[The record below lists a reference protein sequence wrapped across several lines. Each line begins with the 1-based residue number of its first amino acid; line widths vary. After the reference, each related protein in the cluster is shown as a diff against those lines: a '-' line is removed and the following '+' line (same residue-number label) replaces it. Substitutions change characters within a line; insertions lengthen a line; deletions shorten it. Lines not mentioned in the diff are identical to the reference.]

1 MKNFIRNLV
10 WGIVFLGALSLTSCS
25 DWLEKTPD
33 STVSEEDAYKN
44 FTNFQGFVEELY
56 NCIPDFGN
64 AYWSNS
70 FNWGEDEIM
79 ATGVTY
85 HYGYKIDLGDFWG
98 WQSNHDGWGSGW
110 MDRSTSSSTSTDRM
124 KKSLW
129 PLAWY
134 GIRKADLGLANL
146 DKMKDATDEE
156 KNLIAGQ
163 LYFFRGWFY
172 FELMQYFGGL
182 PYIKTAL
189 AADQQFTLPR
199 LNYQQTADSAAV
211 DFNKAASLLPID
223 WDNTTVGKNTSGNNQ
238 LRINKIMA
246 LGYLGKDL
254 LWAGSPL
261 MNKESTGKATYN
273 TDYCKKAAD
282 AFGEL
287 LNLVETGQTQYSLVS
302 FSNYSSIF
310 YSYQQSWKLPGSTE
324 AIFRGPVYDANGTN
338 WGLSKQYTPQIVGD
352 SGIGDSPTANY
363 VNYYGMASGLPL
375 NDPASGFDP
384 THPWSGRDP
393 RFYHDIVYDGEKFV
407 QGTMKADVE
416 ANRYANL
423 YSGGTYRDASSGSR
437 TGYLL
442 QKFVPNTANTYDQGW
457 GYGNALTI
465 HLPYMRLADIYLMYA
480 ESAAEGYGS
489 STGKS
494 SNFSKT
500 AVDAVNAIRDRAG
513 VGEVST
519 EFLTPLDGFMGELR
533 RERAVELA
541 YEGHR
546 FNDLRRWLLLTVYPY
561 TIKTS
566 QEFIR
571 TGTFSTTDTR
581 DNAVSNFRETTILTR
596 PFTSDKYY
604 WLPLK
609 VKDVNIYKGFNQN
622 PGW

>member
-287 LNLVETGQTQYSLVS
+287 LNFVETGQTQYSLVS
-302 FSNYSSIF
+302 FSNFF
-310 YSYQQSWKLPGSTE
+310 Y
-324 AIFRGPVYDANGTN
+324 
-338 WGLSKQYTPQIVGD
+338 
-352 SGIGDSPTANY
+352 
-363 VNYYGMASGLPL
+363 
-375 NDPASGFDP
+375 
-384 THPWSGRDP
+384 
-393 RFYHDIVYDGEKFV
+393 
-407 QGTMKADVE
+407 
-416 ANRYANL
+416 
-423 YSGGTYRDASSGSR
+423 
-437 TGYLL
+437 
-442 QKFVPNTANTYDQGW
+442 
-457 GYGNALTI
+457 
-465 HLPYMRLADIYLMYA
+465 
-480 ESAAEGYGS
+480 
-489 STGKS
+489 
-494 SNFSKT
+494 
-500 AVDAVNAIRDRAG
+500 
-513 VGEVST
+513 
-519 EFLTPLDGFMGELR
+519 
-533 RERAVELA
+533 
-541 YEGHR
+541 
-546 FNDLRRWLLLTVYPY
+546 
-561 TIKTS
+561 
-566 QEFIR
+566 
-571 TGTFSTTDTR
+571 
-581 DNAVSNFRETTILTR
+581 IL
-596 PFTSDKYY
+596 
-604 WLPLK
+604 
-609 VKDVNIYKGFNQN
+609 
-622 PGW
+622 